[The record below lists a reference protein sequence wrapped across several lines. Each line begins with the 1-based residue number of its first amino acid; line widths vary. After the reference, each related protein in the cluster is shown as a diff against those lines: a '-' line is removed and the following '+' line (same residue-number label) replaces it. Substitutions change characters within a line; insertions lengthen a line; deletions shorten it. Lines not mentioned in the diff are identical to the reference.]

1 MNYSVDLVAAFL
13 GLTFLPHPLV
23 IGTNNLNPELVL
35 QDDGITYRSSF
46 TKGHIGFA
54 QINNV
59 GFYKAWATKNVII
72 TTKDSVFTHCFNIR
86 SEEQVIETL
95 KIFKEKGCVLSTKAN
110 AYLNAQVG

>member
-46 TKGHIGFA
+46 TKGYISYAQIKSIGF
-54 QINNV
+54 
-59 GFYKAWATKNVII
+59 FKAWATKNVIV
-72 TTKDSVFTHCFNIR
+72 TTKGSVFTHCFNIR
-86 SEEQVIETL
+86 SEKQVIETL
-95 KIFKEKGCVLSTKAN
+95 KIFKEKGCDLSTKAST
-110 AYLNAQVG
+110 YLAEHDR